1 MSPLPGIEHSYSGS
15 RDVCNG
21 GHICATLGFSV
32 QRASWMSRLAIGITD
47 QQHKSLKALA
57 AVVWH

>member
-1 MSPLPGIEHSYSGS
+1 
-15 RDVCNG
+15 
-21 GHICATLGFSV
+21 
-32 QRASWMSRLAIGITD
+32 MSRLAIGITD